1 MAEKNSSSSEKSDSS
16 FDATMAFEAVEKTTG
31 NVRKHELDLAVAV
44 VVVSGNR
51 LSERQLSR
59 VTRTWTVHG
68 SETLGQLLVSKG
80 LITAADEKRISAHA
94 QSRLRR
100 LGDNGSE
107 TKISKEAGTSTL
119 ATQVN
124 RLRQIDSGG
133 RLIKLLGLSHD
144 ETHLQG
150 ETRKLD
156 SRFTLVRRLGEGG
169 LGIVWLA
176 RDENLN
182 RYVAIKEIRA
192 SNPGAANVLSRF
204 KREAELTGRLEHPGI
219 VPIYQFGKDPERQ
232 SYFYVMRFLGKH
244 TMQDAIAEYHER
256 REAGMNE
263 PLLLH
268 RLLTAFVN
276 LCQSV
281 AHAHSKKIVHRDLK
295 PENVALD
302 AFGQVILLDWGLAK
316 VNDEFGLSDSSFENL
331 SDTAP
336 QDSNLTMAN
345 QVLGSPMY
353 MAPEQAAGRLDEIDE
368 QTDVYGLGGILYG
381 ILTGHAPHEN
391 SFADPSSGA
400 TIPDILSTIVSR
412 PVSSPSELVPDVPSA
427 LEAICLKATSQ
438 KKYARY
444 SSAAAIAEDVER
456 YLAGGQVIAYQ
467 EPFTKRTV
475 RWATAHPRVS
485 QLLGALAAFMFALV
499 FIGIYS
505 LRQRQLAEHNMRFS
519 HATDTAKEIGFHLE
533 SKAELAAS
541 NVRFIT
547 GLPPIQGIVDARSGV
562 AKESDSE
569 ATWIDRLGTIFD
581 GLIRNNQSYLSIV
594 YFEVEDNI
602 IELCRSER
610 NIQTG
615 WVRRV
620 PDAALVSFP
629 IPEAEPPLDSLKPGD
644 VVLKTSDRIAEHAPL
659 DFRHALSIAAS
670 AVTYDQHTGEL
681 FGFAAAQVDLEEL
694 VKERM
699 ASIGGEGVNIY
710 LTDHLG
716 IVQLAFESG
725 ELETAS
731 VSSHI
736 SEVIPGLKNFESM
749 AAEELTD
756 GTSYFATRLTLGSAV
771 AQSSAI
777 VGVIAQVAH

>member
-1 MAEKNSSSSEKSDSS
+1 MAKNDSASPKQKSGSS
-16 FDATMAFEAVEKTTG
+16 FDATMAFEGDESG
-31 NVRKHELDLAVAV
+31 DVRKHELDLAVAV
-44 VVVSGNR
+44 AVVSGNR

-59 VTRTWTVHG
+59 ATRNWTIHG
-68 SETLGQLLVSKG
+68 SQTLSQLLVSQG
-80 LITAADEKRISAHA
+80 LITSADKKRITAQA

-100 LGDNGSE
+100 LSENGAS
-107 TKISKEAGTSTL
+107 TAFSKETVDSSV
-119 ATQVN
+119 VN
-124 RLRQIDSGG
+124 HSERLRQIDSGG
-133 RLIKLLGLSHD
+133 RLIKLLGLSQD

-150 ETRKLD
+150 ESRQLD
-156 SRFTLVRRLGEGG
+156 SRFTLIRRLGQGG
-169 LGIVWLA
+169 LGTVWLA

-182 RYVAIKEIRA
+182 RYVAIKEIR
-192 SNPGAANVLSRF
+192 SGSSGSANALSRF
-204 KREAELTGRLEHPGI
+204 KREAELTGQLEHPGI

-256 REAGMNE
+256 REAGLNE
-263 PLLLH
+263 PLMLH

-302 AFGQVILLDWGLAK
+302 GFGQVILLDWGLAK
-316 VNDEFGLSDSSFENL
+316 INDEFGLSETAFGSL
-331 SDTAP
+331 SEATP
-336 QDSNLTMAN
+336 QDSQLTMAN

-400 TIPDILSTIVSR
+400 TIPDMLSTIVSR
-412 PVSSPSELVPDVPSA
+412 PISRPEELVPDVPSA

-444 SSAAAIAEDVER
+444 PSAAAIAEDVER
-456 YLAGGQVIAYQ
+456 YLAGGQVIAYN
-467 EPFTKRTV
+467 EPFSKRAV
-475 RWATAHPRVS
+475 RWATAHPRTS
-485 QLLGALAAFMFALV
+485 QLLVALAAFVFALA
-499 FIGIYS
+499 FIGVYT

-519 HATDTAKEIGFHLE
+519 HATDIAKELGFHLE
-533 SKAELAAS
+533 SKAELATS

-547 GLPPIQGIVDARSGV
+547 GLPPIQGIIDARSGLS
-562 AKESDSE
+562 KEEDSE
-569 ATWIDRLGTIFD
+569 ATWVERLGTIFD
-581 GLIRNNQSYLSIV
+581 ALIRNNQSYLSIV
-594 YFEVEDNI
+594 YFEVDDNI
-602 IELCRSER
+602 TELCRSER

-620 PDAALVSFP
+620 PTAALASFP
-629 IPEAEPPLDSLKPGD
+629 IPESEPPLDSLKPGD
-644 VVLKTSDRIAEHAPL
+644 VVLKTSDRITEHAPL
-659 DFRHALSIAAS
+659 NFRHALSIAAS
-670 AVTYDQHTGEL
+670 AVTYDHHTGQL

-694 VKERM
+694 VKDRM
-699 ASIGGEGVNIY
+699 ASIGGDEVNIY

-725 ELETAS
+725 ELEPAA
-731 VSSHI
+731 VSAHI
-736 SEVIPGLKNFESM
+736 GDFIPELKSFETS
-749 AAEELTD
+749 AEEELSD
-756 GTSYFATRLTLGSAV
+756 GTSYFATRLTLGSTV

-777 VGVIAQVAH
+777 VGVIAQVAE